1 MNKEYQSYL
10 RSDDWKEKKA
20 KKYKSMAKKKR
31 KCCACGCIEKRPL
44 HVHHLN
50 YKNLV
55 DVENADLRI
64 LCERCHTLAHILHKI
79 GKIKFINNNPRS
91 RWYRIRKAVTR
102 EINQGEPEYL
112 LKHYK
117 SLLKK

>member
-31 KCCACGCIEKRPL
+31 KCGACGCIEKRPL

-55 DVENADLRI
+55 DVEND
-64 LCERCHTLAHILHKI
+64 
-79 GKIKFINNNPRS
+79 
-91 RWYRIRKAVTR
+91 
-102 EINQGEPEYL
+102 QGEPEYL

-117 SLLKK
+117 